1 MKVSSSYR
9 KRARKAYRVTSK
21 ILVSYLWIFLAKRI
35 FGKSYYKN
43 RIEAVHT
50 KNAKRV
56 KELILELQGLFT
68 KVGQLLSVMSGFLPE
83 QYMEVLESLQD
94 RAPASELRNTE
105 ALIESELK
113 EPITE
118 LFSEFDQTPIASAS
132 IGQVYKARLKSGESV
147 AIKVQHPNIH
157 ELAQA
162 DLTIIENLIK
172 RISWFITIGGIEHVY
187 SQVRIMIEE
196 ELDYTREAESM
207 KTISANLTE
216 TEGVIVP
223 KVYTE
228 YSSEKILVTEF
239 QEGVKITNTEQI
251 DAWRIDRNTLAERLV
266 LVFCKMVLED
276 GFYHADP
283 HPGNVLVNKEGDI
296 ILLDFGAVAV
306 LDDKMRKEIP
316 IIIQA
321 IIRKDNKAILSSLKT
336 MGFVGNDKNSQ
347 KIASKLIVAISQF
360 IQNEVE
366 IENMNF
372 KDLKFDDI
380 KGSSLDNLRKE
391 ISIRELTK
399 TIQVPKDWILL
410 ERTLMLIL
418 GTSSVLAP
426 EYKQMD
432 TLKPYL
438 KKLVMKDGGLK
449 KIIIDTLKQ
458 QLSTLL
464 GLPSEL
470 SSFLKKANNG
480 ELEIELKN
488 PNDKSYVL
496 GQQLI
501 LSLFLIA
508 SVPLYLLKENSIFI
522 ISMSVF
528 GVLLL
533 RSVWKNRK

>member
-1 MKVSSSYR
+1 
-9 KRARKAYRVTSK
+9 
-21 ILVSYLWIFLAKRI
+21 VSYLWIFLAKRI
-35 FGKSYYKN
+35 FGKSYYSK
-43 RIEAVHT
+43 RIEAIHA

-83 QYMEVLESLQD
+83 RYMEVLESLQD
-94 RAPASELRNTE
+94 HAPASQLNENI
-105 ALIESELK
+105 ALIEGELN
-113 EPITE
+113 ESIAE
-118 LFSEFDQTPIASAS
+118 LFSEFDETPIASAS

-147 AIKVQHPNIH
+147 AVKVQHPNIH
-157 ELAQA
+157 ELAKA
-162 DLTIIENLIK
+162 DLTIIQNLIK

-196 ELDYTREAESM
+196 ELDYTREAQSM
-207 KTISANLTE
+207 QTIGENLNE
-216 TEGVIVP
+216 TAGVIIP

-228 YSSEKILVTEF
+228 YSSKKILVTEF
-239 QEGVKITNTEQI
+239 QDAVKITNTEQL
-251 DAWRIDRNTLAERLV
+251 DTWEIDRDALAERLV
-266 LVFCKMVLED
+266 LVYCKMILED

-283 HPGNVLVNKEGDI
+283 HPGNVLVNEAGEI

-316 IIIQA
+316 IIVQA
-321 IIRKDNKAILSSLKT
+321 IIRKDNKAILASLKK
-336 MGFVGNDKNSQ
+336 MGFVGNDKDSQ
-347 KIASKLIVAISQF
+347 KIASKLITAISHF

-391 ISIRELTK
+391 ISVRELTK

-410 ERTLMLIL
+410 ERTLMLVL

-426 EYKQMD
+426 EYKHMN

-438 KKLVMKDGGLK
+438 KKLIMKDGGLQ
-449 KIIIDTLKQ
+449 KIILDTLKQ
-458 QLSTLL
+458 QFSTLL

-480 ELEIELKN
+480 ELEIEVSN

-508 SVPLYLLKENSIFI
+508 SVLFYLMKENTIFI

-528 GVLLL
+528 GGLLL